1 LVDVSK
7 CRANSYNR
15 KVRHFNTL
23 SKSQYEAAKCD
34 DNDYYDPVKTKI
46 KQPSLDA
53 ERYCCTIDSF
63 LSPEEMKARRE
74 WCKKQGVKLSCH
86 RRKDD
91 DDLTII

>member
-1 LVDVSK
+1 
-7 CRANSYNR
+7 
-15 KVRHFNTL
+15 
-23 SKSQYEAAKCD
+23 
-34 DNDYYDPVKTKI
+34 VKTKI